1 MASVRHIAKR
11 SGVSITT
18 VSRVLN
24 NHPQVS
30 DDVRRRVLAASH
42 ESGYEHIAHRRNN
55 TNLAIV
61 YTGENSVGSTFD
73 AALMSGITRAMEQEH
88 FDLVVLDANRSRL
101 GNESFTQMFM
111 RKGVRGA
118 IMRTTLAVH
127 GVCKTI
133 AEEGFPAVVVGDRF
147 DDPGMNYV
155 YCDSRDSSRDA
166 VQHLIGLGH
175 RRIAVCVNVID
186 DSDHA
191 DRLAGY
197 RQALADHDIAFDTR
211 LLLRVPATREGGVQ
225 ALRRLLTMPEKPSA
239 VFLTDPLTAVGATS
253 EARKIGLKIPDDL
266 SIVGF
271 DDAEVRYGLY
281 PALTAVCQD
290 AEGLGREAFSA
301 LKSLLSRYK
310 SDGQET
316 EVPVIRKSLRTWLEV
331 HESTGPV
338 K

>member
-1 MASVRHIAKR
+1 VASVRIIAKR

-30 DDVRRRVLAASH
+30 EGVRRRVLAASN
-42 ESGYEHIAHRRNN
+42 EAGYKVADRRTN

-61 YTGENSVGSTFD
+61 YTADNTLGSNFD
-73 AALMSGITRAMEQEH
+73 AALMSGIARAMEQEH
-88 FDLVVLDANRSRL
+88 FDLMVLDAHRSRL

-111 RKGVRGA
+111 RKGIRGA
-118 IMRTTLAVH
+118 ILRSTLAMH
-127 GVCKTI
+127 ATCRSI
-133 AEEGFPAVVVGDRF
+133 AEEGFPAVVVADRL
-147 DDPGMNYV
+147 DAPGVNYV

-166 VQHLIGLGH
+166 MEHLIGLGH
-175 RRIAVCVNVID
+175 RRIAVCINVID
-186 DSDHA
+186 DTDHA

-197 RQALADHDIAFDTR
+197 RQALADHEIELDSR
-211 LLLRVPATREGGVQ
+211 LLLRVPATREGGAQ
-225 ALRRLLTMPEKPSA
+225 ALRRLLTMPDRPTA
-239 VFLTDPLTAVGATS
+239 VFLTDPMTAVGATS
-253 EARKIGLKIPDDL
+253 EARKIGIKIPEDL

-281 PALTAVCQD
+281 PAMTSVCQD
-290 AEGLGREAFSA
+290 AEGLGLEAFAA
-301 LKSLLSRYK
+301 LKTLLNRPK
-310 SDGQET
+310 AGGRAAEI
-316 EVPVIRKSLRTWLEV
+316 PPIRKSLRTWLEI